1 MIRWLVIAATVAG
14 RLGGGPNSAVTP
26 KRVADENR
34 VEPTPGP
41 VYSMAPT
48 GPSPGSFSYV
58 YDTPEPSSEPTAA
71 PTQEPTAEPTVE
83 PSPAP
88 TSCVEC
94 SPSAE
99 CPPGFCCDYTIGPSG
114 GRKLRFGSLEIGCCR
129 AC

>member
-1 MIRWLVIAATVAG
+1 MPFGLPTIDDDTSFG
-14 RLGGGPNSAVTP
+14 
-26 KRVADENR
+26 
-34 VEPTPGP
+34 EPTFEPTPGPGSFSYVYGTLEPSPGP
-41 VYSMAPT
+41 VYSMA
-48 GPSPGSFSYV
+48 PSPGSFSYV

>member
-1 MIRWLVIAATVAG
+1 MA
-14 RLGGGPNSAVTP
+14 
-26 KRVADENR
+26 
-34 VEPTPGP
+34 PTPGP
-41 VYSMAPT
+41 IP
-48 GPSPGSFSYV
+48 GPFSYV
-58 YDTPEPSSEPTAA
+58 YETLSPAAPPTPEGPIYSYDYGTLEPSSEPTAA
-71 PTQEPTAEPTVE
+71 PTQEPTAEPTFE

-88 TSCVEC
+88 TSCIEC